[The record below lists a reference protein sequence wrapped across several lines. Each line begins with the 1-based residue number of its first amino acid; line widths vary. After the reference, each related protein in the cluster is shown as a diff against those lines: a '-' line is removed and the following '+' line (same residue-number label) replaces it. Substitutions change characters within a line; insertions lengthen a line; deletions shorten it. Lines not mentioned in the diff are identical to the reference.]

1 MATND
6 KQDELNKSMK
16 DMLQSVNE
24 TYAAGVKA
32 GKQQAFREAQDI
44 VKNIAGEPV
53 KTPIGGYPS
62 DTITVQAGSHAQQP
76 VTPVNTKKFIVSYD
90 SVDQTITLRVG
101 DEVRNTH
108 HSNVPHLKFDSA
120 LTLVKDI
127 FAKWNEVLGK
137 ENGNNGR

>member
-6 KQDELNKSMK
+6 KQDTLNKDMHK
-16 DMLQSVNE
+16 MLQSIND

-44 VKNIAGEPV
+44 VKNVAGDPV
-53 KTPIGGYPS
+53 KPPI
-62 DTITVQAGSHAQQP
+62 
-76 VTPVNTKKFIVSYD
+76 TPVNTKKFTVSYD
-90 SVDQTITLRVG
+90 SVDQVITLKVG
-101 DEVRNTH
+101 DDVRNVH
-108 HSNVPHLKFDSA
+108 NSNVPHLKFDSA
-120 LTLVKDI
+120 LTLVKDM

>member
-6 KQDELNKSMK
+6 KQDMLNKDMHK
-16 DMLQSVNE
+16 MLQSIND

-44 VKNIAGEPV
+44 VENVTGDPV
-53 KTPIGGYPS
+53 KPPI
-62 DTITVQAGSHAQQP
+62 
-76 VTPVNTKKFIVSYD
+76 TPVSTKKFTVSYD
-90 SVDQTITLRVG
+90 SVDQVITLKVG
-101 DEVRNTH
+101 DDVRNTH

-127 FAKWNEVLGK
+127 FSKWNEVLGK

>member
-6 KQDELNKSMK
+6 KQDMLNKDMHK
-16 DMLQSVNE
+16 MLQSIND

-44 VKNIAGEPV
+44 VENVTGDPV
-53 KTPIGGYPS
+53 KPPI
-62 DTITVQAGSHAQQP
+62 
-76 VTPVNTKKFIVSYD
+76 TPVDTKKFTVSYD
-90 SVDQTITLRVG
+90 SVDQVITLKVG
-101 DEVRNTH
+101 DDVRNTH

-120 LTLVKDI
+120 LTLVKDM
-127 FAKWNEVLGK
+127 FSKWNEVLGK

>member
-1 MATND
+1 MATHD
-6 KQDELNKSMK
+6 KQDLLSKEMKSM
-16 DMLQSVNE
+16 LESINN
-24 TYAAGVKA
+24 TYAAGVRA
-32 GKQQAFREAQDI
+32 GKQQAFKEAQNI
-44 VKNIAGEPV
+44 VTNISSGPV
-53 KTPIGGYPS
+53 
-62 DTITVQAGSHAQQP
+62 QQP

-90 SVDQTITLRVG
+90 SVDQTITLKVG

-127 FAKWNEVLGK
+127 FSKWNEVLGK

>member
-6 KQDELNKSMK
+6 KQDTLNKDMHK
-16 DMLQSVNE
+16 MLQSIND

-44 VKNIAGEPV
+44 VKNVAGDPV
-53 KTPIGGYPS
+53 KPPL
-62 DTITVQAGSHAQQP
+62 
-76 VTPVNTKKFIVSYD
+76 TPVDTKKFTVSYD
-90 SVDQTITLRVG
+90 SVDQVITLKVG
-101 DEVRNTH
+101 NDVRNVH
-108 HSNVPHLKFDSA
+108 NSNVPHLKFDSA

-137 ENGNNGR
+137 GNGNNGR

>member
-6 KQDELNKSMK
+6 TQDLLNKEMKSML
-16 DMLQSVNE
+16 DRVNE
-24 TYAAGVKA
+24 TYAAGVRA

-44 VKNIAGEPV
+44 VKNVSGDPV
-53 KTPIGGYPS
+53 KPPL
-62 DTITVQAGSHAQQP
+62 
-76 VTPVNTKKFIVSYD
+76 TPVNTKKFIVSYD
-90 SVDQTITLRVG
+90 SVDQTITLKVG

-108 HSNVPHLKFDSA
+108 NSNVPHLKFDSA

-127 FAKWNEVLGK
+127 FAKWNAVLGK

>member
-44 VKNIAGEPV
+44 VNNVSADPV
-53 KTPIGGYPS
+53 KPPL
-62 DTITVQAGSHAQQP
+62 
-76 VTPVNTKKFIVSYD
+76 TPVNTKRFTVSYD
-90 SVDQTITLRVG
+90 SVDQTITLKVG

-120 LTLVKDI
+120 LTLVKDM
-127 FAKWNEVLGK
+127 FSKWNEVLGK
-137 ENGNNGR
+137 GNGNKDGQA

>member
-6 KQDELNKSMK
+6 KQDMLNKDMHK
-16 DMLQSVNE
+16 MLQSIND

-44 VKNIAGEPV
+44 VKNVGGDPV
-53 KTPIGGYPS
+53 KS
-62 DTITVQAGSHAQQP
+62 P

-90 SVDQTITLRVG
+90 SVDQTITLKVG
-101 DEVRNTH
+101 DELRNTH

-120 LTLVKDI
+120 LTLVKDM
-127 FAKWNEVLGK
+127 FSKWNEVLGK

>member
-1 MATND
+1 MGLEDQMATND
-6 KQDELNKSMK
+6 KQDMLNKDIHK
-16 DMLQSVNE
+16 MLQSIND

-44 VKNIAGEPV
+44 VKNIAGDPV
-53 KTPIGGYPS
+53 KP
-62 DTITVQAGSHAQQP
+62 P

-108 HSNVPHLKFDSA
+108 HSNVPHLKFDSV
-120 LTLVKDI
+120 LTLVKDM